1 MKILFIH
8 GDTRGPGEGGGA
20 ESLLRDQAQGLKKLG
35 HESAWWSGQGSLEQA
50 IEQFQPDVCHLM
62 TLHCYMGLAP
72 AVYLQKHNIPHVWHV
87 QDYWPWC
94 EGRMLI
100 RDGQSCPAVEGECDP
115 GCSQRERRNYLEICN
130 GSFIV
135 AGNAYTAEIYRRNG
149 LRCDAVVELGVD
161 VEMFSPSANHRA
173 AIGNCTEIT
182 ESFKGEKREVS
193 IYTSCAWPGAP
204 WKGMDVLRE
213 ALAGTPYEALLISGV
228 PRDKVASELKKAD
241 IFVFPSWYEETFGLC
256 LCEAMAS
263 GCACIA
269 ADSAG
274 AKAQIEP
281 GVTGLLV
288 QKQNVAELRAAILKL
303 AQDAELRGRL
313 GMAARKHALWEHS
326 LEAMAARWVKV
337 YENANL

>member
-1 MKILFIH
+1 MKVLFIH

-35 HESAWWSGQGSLEQA
+35 HESAWWSGGGALEQA
-50 IEQFQPDVCHLM
+50 IEQFKPDVCHLM
-62 TLHCYMGLAP
+62 TLHCYMGLGP
-72 AVYLQKHNIPHVWHV
+72 AIYLQNHNIPHVWHV

-100 RDGQSCPAVEGECDP
+100 RNGTSCPAVDGECDP
-115 GCSQRERRNYLEICN
+115 SCSQRERRNYLEICN
-130 GSFIV
+130 RSFIV

-161 VEMFSPSANHRA
+161 VELFRPDHSQHN
-173 AIGNCTEIT
+173 GNPM
-182 ESFKGEKREVS
+182 

-204 WKGMDVLRE
+204 WKGMGVLRE
-213 ALAGTPYEALLISGV
+213 ALAGTPYEALLINGV
-228 PRDKVASELKKAD
+228 PREKVASELKKAD

-269 ADSAG
+269 AETAG
-274 AKAQIEP
+274 ARAQIEP

-303 AQDAELRGRL
+303 AQDAELRQRL

-326 LEAMAARWVKV
+326 LEAMAERWVKV
-337 YENANL
+337 YQEAAAQQEVANAF